1 MIARY
6 TKPHMGAV
14 WSDEHKYRTWLAVE
28 LAACQAHS
36 QLGNIPPP
44 VVEIIRQK
52 ADFSIR
58 RIDEIE
64 EQVRHDVIAFLT
76 NVAEYVGPEARY
88 IHLGMTSSDLLDTAL
103 ALLIR
108 EAGQILLQD
117 IDRLLAVLKKQALA
131 YRLTPCIGR
140 SHGVH
145 AEPTSFGLKFAL
157 WYDEMGRN
165 RLRLERAIEANSVGM
180 ISGAV
185 GNYTQVDPELEV
197 LTCHLLKLRPAAIST
212 QIIQRDLHA
221 EYLTTL
227 ALIGG
232 TLEKISVEIRHL
244 QRTEVLEAEEPF
256 HKGQKGSSAMPHKRN
271 PIGCE
276 NISGLARLLRSNAHA
291 AMENMALWHERDIS
305 HSSVERV
312 IIPDSSILTDYMLQ
326 RLNSI
331 LDGLVVY
338 PEHMQKNLDLTKGL
352 IFSQPVLLALTG
364 KGMSREEAYRIVQ
377 SHAMACWENG
387 ADFRQVLAADAQVS
401 SLLTAAELTACFDV
415 SAGLVQVDYIYRR
428 LGLLAE

>member
-6 TKPHMGAV
+6 TKPQMGAL
-14 WSDEHKYRTWLAVE
+14 WSDENKYRTWLTVE
-28 LAACQAHS
+28 LAACEAHARM
-36 QLGNIPPP
+36 GHIPPAAL
-44 VVEIIRQK
+44 ETIRQK
-52 ADFSIR
+52 AGFDIK
-58 RIDEIE
+58 RIEEIE

-76 NVAEYVGPEARY
+76 DVAEHVGPEARY
-88 IHLGMTSSDLLDTAL
+88 IHMGMTSSDLLDTAL
-103 ALLIR
+103 SLLLR
-108 EAGQILLQD
+108 EAGHILLQD
-117 IDRLLAVLKKQALA
+117 IDHLLAILKKQALA

-157 WYDEMGRN
+157 WYDEMQRN
-165 RLRLERAIEANSVGM
+165 RLRLERAIAANSVGM

-197 LTCHLLKLRPAAIST
+197 LTCALLDLQPAAIST
-212 QIIQRDLHA
+212 QVIQRDVHA
-221 EYLTTL
+221 EYLAAL
-227 ALIGG
+227 AILGG

-291 AMENMALWHERDIS
+291 AMENIALWHERDIS

-312 IIPDSSILTDYMLQ
+312 VMPDSTILADYMMQ
-326 RLNSI
+326 RLSAI

-338 PEHMQKNLDLTKGL
+338 PQHMQKNLDLTKGL

-364 KGMSREEAYRIVQ
+364 KGMSREDAYRLVQ
-377 SHAMACWENG
+377 EHAMTCWETG
-387 ADFRQVLAADAQVS
+387 GDFNKALAVDERVT
-401 SLLTAAELTACFDV
+401 SLLTAAELATCFDA
-415 SAGLVQVDYIYRR
+415 SSGLRHVDYIYQR
-428 LGLLAE
+428 LGLLPK